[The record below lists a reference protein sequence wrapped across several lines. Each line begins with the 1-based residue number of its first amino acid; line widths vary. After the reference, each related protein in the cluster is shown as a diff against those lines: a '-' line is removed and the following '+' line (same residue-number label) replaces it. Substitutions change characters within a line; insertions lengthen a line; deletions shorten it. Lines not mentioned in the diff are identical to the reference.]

1 MNARGG
7 SCRLARPAH
16 ADGVF
21 ANALARLS
29 LPVLRLRDGRPS
41 TPAGMRAA
49 QDRIRARLVGELAR
63 LPVGHARGLDR
74 LPLDA
79 RLRDAFREQVPLCTY
94 ADLAPLLERVAR
106 GEPDVLFRGRAEALA
121 ITSGT
126 TSSGQAGERFIP
138 QSDGLL
144 AHHQAGGA
152 AALVRLADWVGPELL
167 RGRLLLMGG
176 STDLKPN
183 PHGVLAGDLSGIV
196 VSRIPRLLWP
206 LYEPGREVALIGDWE
221 RKLAAMTAR
230 VAHADLRLASG
241 IGSWMLMLFAAACR
255 ERGVARAAQV
265 WPNLRAV
272 IHGGHAMEPL
282 VPQFQA
288 HLPSDTWMQEVY
300 PASEAFIAVGAKPW
314 RLGDGRPSSLQ
325 LLCDHGVLLEFCP
338 DDDPRPAACVGP
350 EAVEAGRV
358 YRVTVTTPGGL
369 VRWQL
374 GDLVRGEGPGLVRFA
389 GRMRTRISV
398 FGEHVEGDLL
408 ASALAAACRA
418 TGARIRHS
426 HVAPVLPTADRPRG
440 GHQWLLQ
447 PEPGSATDAARLS
460 AELDR
465 HLRAHSADYDAHR
478 AVQLDPPLVTL
489 LPDGAIERWLAG
501 KGKLGG
507 QHKVPQ
513 AWEDR
518 SIAAQIEAAG

>member
-1 MNARGG
+1 M
-7 SCRLARPAH
+7 
-16 ADGVF
+16 
-21 ANALARLS
+21 S
-29 LPVLRLRDGRPS
+29 LPLLRLRDPRPTS
-41 TPAGMRAA
+41 PAHMRAA
-49 QDRIRARLVGELAR
+49 QDRIRARLVSELAR

-79 RLRDAFREQVPLCTY
+79 RLRDAFRAQVPICTY
-94 ADLAPLLERVAR
+94 ADLQLLLERVAR

-138 QSDGLL
+138 QSQELL
-144 AHHQAGGA
+144 DHHQAGGA
-152 AALVRLADWVGPELL
+152 AALVRLADWVGPGLL
-167 RGRLLLMGG
+167 HGRLLLMGG

-183 PHGVLAGDLSGIV
+183 AHGVLAGDLSGIV

-206 LYEPGREVALIGDWE
+206 LYEPGPEVALIGDWE
-221 RKLAAMTAR
+221 RKLAAMTTR

-288 HLPSDTWMQEVY
+288 HLSDDTWMQEVY

-314 RLGDGRPSSLQ
+314 RLGDGRPAPLE

-338 DDDPRPAACVGP
+338 DDDPHPEACVGP
-350 EAVEAGRV
+350 EAVEPGRV

-369 VRWQL
+369 VRWQM

-408 ASALAAACRA
+408 AAALAAACRA

-426 HVAPVLPTADRPRG
+426 HVAPVLPG
-440 GHQWLLQ
+440 
-447 PEPGSATDAARLS
+447 
-460 AELDR
+460 
-465 HLRAHSADYDAHR
+465 
-478 AVQLDPPLVTL
+478 
-489 LPDGAIERWLAG
+489 
-501 KGKLGG
+501 
-507 QHKVPQ
+507 
-513 AWEDR
+513 
-518 SIAAQIEAAG
+518 